1 LEINDLIAEVN
12 ALDIEPPTL
21 KPSFIRKL
29 AHDGVISS
37 APRYARSAGKGRGG
51 PTNWSEDSVAE
62 IAAFLSLRKMD
73 AKGIHLPKRFI
84 KHIKEVGISLRN
96 APWRLCRVGVAENAE
111 FDLVALSEFVRIVRI
126 GRAGELA
133 TDETSIEHIFADS
146 DPEVARDLL
155 FYKLR
160 DVLDELLRQELR
172 RKGRNPDSFNDS
184 TADQLAWSIESINEF
199 LHFFG
204 KTSDPRDAERNYG
217 VFKASREV
225 AKWIA
230 TYEKVKLNLPLSTPL
245 ELWYLY
251 NVDVT
256 KKAAPE
262 QQELELNITE
272 RDADQRQYQSRVD
285 VDVHYAYPRLKW
297 YPFRESET
305 HEDQVLV
312 QYDINLHDLS
322 EESS

>member
-1 LEINDLIAEVN
+1 VEINELIAEVN

-51 PTNWSEDSVAE
+51 PTNWSKDSVAE
-62 IAAFLSLRKMD
+62 IAAFINLRKTD
-73 AKGIHLPKRFI
+73 PKGIRLPKRFI
-84 KHIKEVGISLRN
+84 KRIKEVGITLRN
-96 APWRLCRVGVAENAE
+96 APWRLCRVDVAENAE
-111 FDLVALSEFVRIVRI
+111 FDLIAPSEFIRIVRI
-126 GRAGELA
+126 GRAGGLE
-133 TDETSIEHIFADS
+133 TEETSIEHISADS
-146 DPEVARDLL
+146 NPDVARDLL

-160 DVLDELLRQELR
+160 GLLDELLREEVF
-172 RKGRNPDSFNDS
+172 RKPLNPDCFSDG
-184 TADQLAWSIESINEF
+184 TADQLASSIESINEF

-217 VFKASREV
+217 VFTASREV
-225 AKWIA
+225 AKWVA

-262 QQELELNITE
+262 QQELELTDRE
-272 RDADQRQYQSRVD
+272 ADQRQYQSQVD
-285 VDVHYAYPRLKW
+285 VYYALPTLK
-297 YPFRESET
+297 YFQLKESET
-305 HEDQVLV
+305 QEDQVLV